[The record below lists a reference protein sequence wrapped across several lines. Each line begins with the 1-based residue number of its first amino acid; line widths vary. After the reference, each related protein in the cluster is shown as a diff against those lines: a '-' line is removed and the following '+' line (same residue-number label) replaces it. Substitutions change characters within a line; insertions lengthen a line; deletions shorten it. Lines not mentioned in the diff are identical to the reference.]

1 MQVTQ
6 LRFLR
11 LVPYVMWRIVAGHDY
26 CINRQLQ
33 MMMDQK
39 EEEEEDA
46 MRDERG
52 TELMKASAEPNMGL
66 VRSQ

>member
-1 MQVTQ
+1 
-6 LRFLR
+6 
-11 LVPYVMWRIVAGHDY
+11 MWRIVAGHDY